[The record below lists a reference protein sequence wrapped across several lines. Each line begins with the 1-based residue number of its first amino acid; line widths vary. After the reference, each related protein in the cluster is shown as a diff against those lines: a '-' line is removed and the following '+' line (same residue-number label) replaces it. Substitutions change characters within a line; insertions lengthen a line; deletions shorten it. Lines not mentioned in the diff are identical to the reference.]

1 MRPFRLVLLTL
12 GIAFGVVAEW
22 ASPAEGELDLVVADF
37 TVGCVL
43 IACGIVAWDRRPKS
57 LVGAMMSLAG
67 LSWFLGTLWAP
78 ALFLHRGPLV
88 HLVLS
93 YPSGRATT
101 RLAGGLI
108 VAAYV
113 DAAFAPLARD
123 DFLTLAL
130 AAALSISALLAF
142 RGASGP
148 ARRAQTTGLA
158 TSLAFAGA
166 LALGA
171 IGRLAAYELD
181 RTVLWTYDVVIASL
195 VIALFV
201 DLLRARWADAAV
213 TGLVVDLGAREEA
226 GTLRAKLARALG
238 DPSIVVGYRLS
249 ETDGLVDDAGRPVEL
264 PPPGSGRA
272 VTTIDDR
279 GEQIAVLVHDEGLL
293 SDRRLLESVA
303 AAARIAIANARLQAE
318 IRARAVELERSR
330 RRIVE
335 AGDAQRRRLEQELRL
350 GAEQRLDSV
359 AALLAEV
366 RAAAGTTDAEA
377 VAVLESG
384 LDQARRELREFA
396 QGVHPAVLTER
407 GLMPA
412 LALLAERCGVPVEVT
427 GEAGRLPKPIETAL
441 FFVCAEALANVAKH
455 AAASRASIELS
466 EEPGRVSIT
475 IADDGS
481 GGADPRQGSGL
492 RGLADRV
499 EALGGRLHV
508 ESSEAGGTRLVAEIR
523 VPASESA

>member
-1 MRPFRLVLLTL
+1 MRPFGLVLLTL

-22 ASPAEGELDLVVADF
+22 ASYEEGELDLVIADF

-43 IACGIVAWDRRPKS
+43 IACGIVAWDRRPES
-57 LVGAMMSLAG
+57 HVGVLMSLAG

-88 HLVLS
+88 HLLLS
-93 YPSGRATT
+93 YPSGRAPT
-101 RLAGGLI
+101 RLAGAVI

-113 DAAFAPLARD
+113 DAAITPLARD
-123 DFLTLAL
+123 DSLTLAL
-130 AAALSISALLAF
+130 AAALTIAALLAF
-142 RGASGP
+142 RGTSGP
-148 ARRAQTTGLA
+148 ARRAQKTALA
-158 TSLAFAGA
+158 AALAFAGV

-171 IGRLAAYELD
+171 IGRLAGYGLD
-181 RTVLWTYDVVIASL
+181 RPVLWTYDVVIASL

-201 DLLRARWADAAV
+201 DLLRGRWADAAV
-213 TGLVVDLGAREEA
+213 TGLVVDLGARDEA

-238 DPSIVVGYRLS
+238 DPSLVVGYRLS
-249 ETDGLVDDAGRPVEL
+249 ETDVLVDDAGRPMEL

-279 GEQIAVLVHDEGLL
+279 GEQIALLVHDEGLL

-303 AAARIAIANARLQAE
+303 GAARIALANARLQAE
-318 IRARAVELERSR
+318 IRARAVELETSR

-335 AGDAQRRRLEQELRL
+335 AGDAQRRRLEQQLRL
-350 GAEQRLDSV
+350 GAERRLDSV

-366 RAAAGTTDAEA
+366 RAGASTNDSETVGA
-377 VAVLESG
+377 LETE
-384 LDQARRELREFA
+384 LDQARRELHEFA
-396 QGVHPAVLTER
+396 QGVRPAALTEG

-412 LALLAERCGVPVEVT
+412 LALLAERSVVPVEVT
-427 GEAGRLPKPIETAL
+427 GDVGRLPEPIEAAF

-455 AAASRASIELS
+455 AGSSRAMIKLRDERGS
-466 EEPGRVSIT
+466 VSVAIM
-475 IADDGS
+475 DDGV
-481 GGADPRQGSGL
+481 GGADPSQGSGL

-499 EALGGRLHV
+499 EALGGQLAV
-508 ESSEAGGTRLVAEIR
+508 ESPQAEGTRLVAEID
-523 VPASESA
+523 VAASEPA